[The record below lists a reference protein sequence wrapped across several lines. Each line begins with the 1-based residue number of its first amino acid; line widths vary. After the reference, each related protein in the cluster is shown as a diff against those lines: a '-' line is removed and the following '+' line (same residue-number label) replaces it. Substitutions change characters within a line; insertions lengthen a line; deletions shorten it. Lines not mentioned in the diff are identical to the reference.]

1 MSKFAVFH
9 IFDVDGG
16 FGDAIAQKEIICIFD
31 TEEEANAFK
40 AKYEK
45 PHVYDCPYQ
54 SLECGILEVMEL
66 PTIYNEKSFWWLDC
80 CHYDA
85 SKTQTLNSEVK
96 TWSFEYCIV
105 DQFFKLVLK
114 IYTAN
119 CKLPYA

>member
-1 MSKFAVFH
+1 MMTA
-9 IFDVDGG
+9 
-16 FGDAIAQKEIICIFD
+16 KELID
-31 TEEEANAFK
+31 KLDPNAKANLWDIM
-40 AKYEK
+40 
-45 PHVYDCPYQ
+45 V
-54 SLECGILEVMEL
+54 
-66 PTIYNEKSFWWLDC
+66 DC

-96 TWSFEYCIV
+96 SWSFEYCIV

>member
-1 MSKFAVFH
+1 MTA
-9 IFDVDGG
+9 
-16 FGDAIAQKEIICIFD
+16 KELID
-31 TEEEANAFK
+31 KLDPNAKANLW
-40 AKYEK
+40 
-45 PHVYDCPYQ
+45 D
-54 SLECGILEVMEL
+54 I
-66 PTIYNEKSFWWLDC
+66 
-80 CHYDA
+80 A